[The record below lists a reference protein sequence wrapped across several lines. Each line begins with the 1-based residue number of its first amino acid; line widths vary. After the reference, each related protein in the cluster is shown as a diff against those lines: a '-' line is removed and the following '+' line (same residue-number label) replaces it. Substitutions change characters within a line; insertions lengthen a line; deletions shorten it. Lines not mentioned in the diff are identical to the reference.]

1 MSQEWYEANLEMERS
16 AGHAGEFETS
26 FALDQFP
33 ERVRA
38 DEVNYENAQK
48 ATVAK
53 GGAILDAVVEGV
65 AGEVLSLLDR

>member
-1 MSQEWYEANLEMERS
+1 MTMAWNPRDHDPEWPFE
-16 AGHAGEFETS
+16 HQETS